1 MYIVHASKLDH
12 NINESLGIKSNAEKL
27 SICRH
32 TGTLVALHINIPC
45 TCL

>member
-1 MYIVHASKLDH
+1 MYIVHASKLDQWF
-12 NINESLGIKSNAEKL
+12 NINENIKSHAEKL